1 MNQLDKELYRL
12 REHVIDMIDLVKLQV
27 ERARIAMQN
36 PVDISLDEVSATEK
50 NINKIDVKIDV
61 KSRMIIKTITR

>member
-27 ERARIAMQN
+27 ERAREAMLN
-36 PVDISLDEVSATEK
+36 SANVSVDEVSSTEK
-50 NINKIDVKIDV
+50 NINKIDH
-61 KSRMIIKTITR
+61 R